1 MDLFVILRRN
11 GFADAEELSD
21 ATTRS
26 VRVSNEEMPDEI
38 RWVRAYVLDEGDG
51 GLGTICVYRA
61 TDAEAIREH
70 ASRAELPID
79 EILAVSDT
87 ILVRPTPS
95 LLSSGPAASLRRAT
109 CVHGAAE
116 HGSRRPDVEH
126 GCDQEAREQPPEGRA
141 DAAEARA

>member
-11 GFADAEELSD
+11 GFADAEALSD

-51 GLGTICVYRA
+51 ALGTVCVYRA

-70 ASRAELPID
+70 ARRAELPID

-87 ILVRPTPS
+87 ILVRPDPVAPRVRPRGVTP
-95 LLSSGPAASLRRAT
+95 ASHPRVRR
-109 CVHGAAE
+109 
-116 HGSRRPDVEH
+116 
-126 GCDQEAREQPPEGRA
+126 GRA
-141 DAAEARA
+141 RIAAPGR